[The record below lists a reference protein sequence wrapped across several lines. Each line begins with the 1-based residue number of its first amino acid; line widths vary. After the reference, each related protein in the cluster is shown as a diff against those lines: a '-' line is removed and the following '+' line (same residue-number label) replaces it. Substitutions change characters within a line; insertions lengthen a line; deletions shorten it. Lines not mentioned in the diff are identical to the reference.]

1 MNRDILQ
8 VIRVMLRD
16 YQLDEKE
23 WDYLLPV
30 VQPNLNQT
38 PAVSLANKSP
48 MEHFTALNPTTPL
61 DVVVVGMNKDL
72 CELKWQ
78 HKDIQK
84 NLDDLRTKDFDA
96 SNVTEGDYVLCSR
109 LDERYHPKCSS
120 HGSPQ
125 RKAHTPCVKM
135 YSRASFE
142 VAEEIREHFVPDVSE
157 FMLEVFWEGFED
169 FDSS

>member
-16 YQLDEKE
+16 CQLDEKE

-48 MEHFTALNPTTPL
+48 MELFTALNPTTPL

-84 NLDDLRTKDFDA
+84 NLDDLRTSLQAMHK
-96 SNVTEGDYVLCSR
+96 EVLNHR
-109 LDERYHPKCSS
+109 RARRRN
-120 HGSPQ
+120 PQ
-125 RKAHTPCVKM
+125 KTSTP
-135 YSRASFE
+135 AT
-142 VAEEIREHFVPDVSE
+142 
-157 FMLEVFWEGFED
+157 
-169 FDSS
+169 